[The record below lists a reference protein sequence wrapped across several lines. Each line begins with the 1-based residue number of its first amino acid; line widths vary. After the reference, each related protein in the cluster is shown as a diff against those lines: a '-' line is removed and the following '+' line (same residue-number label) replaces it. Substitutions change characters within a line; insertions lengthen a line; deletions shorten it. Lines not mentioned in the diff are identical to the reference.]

1 MATYGAGRRDG
12 IGGVLGLTGLTL
24 LARAITNTELKRL
37 VGVGAGRRAIDI
49 QKTSTR
55 WGGWRERAYGSSVQG

>member
-1 MATYGAGRRDG
+1 MATWGAGRRDG

-24 LARAITNTELKRL
+24 LARVITNTELKRL

-49 QKTSTR
+49 QKTMVD
-55 WGGWRERAYGSSVQG
+55 GD